1 MSGVGEQL
9 KESKDALARVFDNPS
24 LRRLNIALGGS
35 VIGDWAFGVAMSV
48 YVYQRGGAATLG
60 IYGVVRFVTM
70 ALLSPFI
77 AVLADR
83 LDRRRVM
90 LASDLIRAG
99 LITISTVVVVAGGPS
114 LVVYALALLSSIV
127 GLSFRPAQC
136 AMLPSLARSPGE
148 LTAANVASSTIN
160 SVGYFVGPLLA
171 GVLLAV
177 TSLSVV
183 FAVNVVSFLWSAF
196 MIAGLRPATV
206 AETETAIETDAEAGP
221 AIDEPAESEPAAPV
235 SKESMFAGVGEGFK
249 AILGSRDLR
258 LIVALYVVQ
267 TVIAGAS
274 LVFEVAIA
282 FDLLGLAESGV
293 GIISAA
299 LGVGGLIGGVV
310 ALVLSVRG
318 KLARDFGLGVV
329 LWGAPLLLVAAFP
342 SLWAALLAMGLI
354 GLGNSVVDVNAE
366 TIVQRLV
373 PDEVLGRVFGALDA
387 AAIGGMAIGAG
398 LMPILIS
405 TIGLRAG
412 LVAIGVGTGAL
423 VLVSIGGLVR
433 IDRVALAPEGLELL
447 RGVPMLALLPDNVLE
462 LLARRSERV
471 AVAAGDVI
479 IEVGEHGDRFYV
491 IEAGEVMVSRL
502 DAPVNHLVAGDSFGE
517 IALLRNV
524 TRMAT
529 VTASTPV
536 VLRAID
542 RRHFIP
548 AVTGHSD
555 AFEQAELVVG
565 RYLNVA

>member
-9 KESKDALARVFDNPS
+9 RESKDALARVFENPS
-24 LRRLNIALGGS
+24 LRRLNLALGGS

-60 IYGVVRFVTM
+60 VFGVVKFVTM
-70 ALLSPFI
+70 ALLAPFI
-77 AVLADR
+77 AILADR

-90 LASDLIRAG
+90 LASDLTRAA
-99 LITISTVVVVAGGPS
+99 LITISTVVVIADGPDI
-114 LVVYALALLSSIV
+114 VVYALALLSSIV
-127 GLSFRPAQC
+127 GLSFRPAQ
-136 AMLPSLARSPGE
+136 AALLPSLARSPGE
-148 LTAANVASSTIN
+148 LAAANVASSSITSI
-160 SVGYFVGPLLA
+160 GFFVGPFLA
-171 GVLLAV
+171 GALLAV

-183 FAVNVVSFLWSAF
+183 FAVNVASFLWSAV
-196 MIAGLRPATV
+196 MIAGLRHATV
-206 AETETAIETDAEAGP
+206 AETKAETATDEGAGP
-221 AIDEPAESEPAAPV
+221 VIDEPVEAAPAEPV
-235 SKESMFAGVGEGFK
+235 AKEGMFAGVGAGFR

-274 LVFEVAIA
+274 LVYEVAIA
-282 FDLLGLAESGV
+282 FELLDLAESGV
-293 GIISAA
+293 GLITGA
-299 LGVGGLIGGVV
+299 LGVGGLFGGMV

-342 SLWAALLAMGLI
+342 TLWAALLAMALI

-366 TIVQRLV
+366 TIIQRLV

-412 LVAIGVGTGAL
+412 LVAIGVATSAL

-433 IDRVALAPEGLELL
+433 IDRITLAPEGLDLL
-447 RGVPMLALLPDNVLE
+447 RAVPIFAPLPENVLE

-471 AVAAGDVI
+471 TVASGDVI
-479 IEVGEHGDRFYV
+479 IETGEPGDRFYV
-491 IEAGEVMVSRL
+491 IETGEVEIEKVGVAVSRL
-502 DAPVNHLVAGDSFGE
+502 AAGESFGE
-517 IALLRNV
+517 IALLRDV
-524 TRMAT
+524 ARTAT
-529 VTASTPV
+529 VTAATDV

-548 AVTGHSD
+548 AVTGHAD
-555 AFEQAELVVG
+555 AYEQAELIVG
-565 RYLNVA
+565 RYMNAA

>member
-9 KESKDALARVFDNPS
+9 RESKDALARVFENPS
-24 LRRLNIALGGS
+24 LRRLNLALGGS

-60 IYGVVRFVTM
+60 VFGVVKFVTM
-70 ALLSPFI
+70 ALLAPFI

-90 LASDLIRAG
+90 LASDLTRAA
-99 LITISTVVVVAGGPS
+99 LITISTVVVVTDGPDI
-114 LVVYALALLSSIV
+114 VVYALALLSSIV
-127 GLSFRPAQC
+127 GLSFRPAQ
-136 AMLPSLARSPGE
+136 AALLPSLARSPGE
-148 LTAANVASSTIN
+148 LAAANVASSSITSI
-160 SVGYFVGPLLA
+160 GFFVGPFLA
-171 GVLLAV
+171 GALLAV

-183 FAVNVVSFLWSAF
+183 FAVNVASFLWSAV
-196 MIAGLRPATV
+196 MIAGLRHATV
-206 AETETAIETDAEAGP
+206 AETKAETATDEGAGP
-221 AIDEPAESEPAAPV
+221 VIDEPVEATPAEPV
-235 SKESMFAGVGEGFK
+235 AKEGMFAGVGAGFR

-274 LVFEVAIA
+274 LVYEVAIA
-282 FDLLGLAESGV
+282 FELLDLAESGV
-293 GIISAA
+293 GLITGA
-299 LGVGGLIGGVV
+299 LGVGGLFGGMV

-342 SLWAALLAMGLI
+342 TLWAALLAMALI

-366 TIVQRLV
+366 TIIQRLV

-412 LVAIGVGTGAL
+412 LVAIGVATSAL

-433 IDRVALAPEGLELL
+433 IDRITLAPEGLDLL
-447 RGVPMLALLPDNVLE
+447 RAVPIFAPLPENVLE

-471 AVAAGDVI
+471 TVAPGDVI
-479 IEVGEHGDRFYV
+479 IETGEPGDRFYV
-491 IEAGEVMVSRL
+491 IETGEVEIEKIGVAVSRL
-502 DAPVNHLVAGDSFGE
+502 AAGESFGE
-517 IALLRNV
+517 IALLRDV
-524 TRMAT
+524 ARTAT
-529 VTASTPV
+529 VTAATDV

-548 AVTGHSD
+548 AVTGHAD
-555 AFEQAELVVG
+555 AYEQAELVVG
-565 RYLNVA
+565 RYMNAA

>member
-9 KESKDALARVFDNPS
+9 RESKDALARVFENPS
-24 LRRLNIALGGS
+24 LRRLNLALGGS

-60 IYGVVRFVTM
+60 VFGVVKFVTM
-70 ALLSPFI
+70 ALLAPFI

-90 LASDLIRAG
+90 LASDLTRAA
-99 LITISTVVVVAGGPS
+99 LITISTVVVVADGPDI
-114 LVVYALALLSSIV
+114 VVYALALLSSIV
-127 GLSFRPAQC
+127 GLSFRPAQA

-148 LTAANVASSTIN
+148 LAAANVASSSITSI
-160 SVGYFVGPLLA
+160 GFFVGPFLA
-171 GVLLAV
+171 GALLAV

-183 FAVNVVSFLWSAF
+183 FAVNVASFLWSAV
-196 MIAGLRPATV
+196 MIAGLRHATV
-206 AETETAIETDAEAGP
+206 AETKAETATDEGAGP
-221 AIDEPAESEPAAPV
+221 VIDEPVEATPAEPV
-235 SKESMFAGVGEGFK
+235 AKEGMFAGVGAGFR

-274 LVFEVAIA
+274 LVYEVAIV
-282 FDLLGLAESGV
+282 FELLDLAESGV
-293 GIISAA
+293 GLITGA
-299 LGVGGLIGGVV
+299 LGVGGLFGGMV

-342 SLWAALLAMGLI
+342 TLWAALLAMALI

-366 TIVQRLV
+366 TIIQRLV

-412 LVAIGVGTGAL
+412 LVAIGVATSAV

-433 IDRVALAPEGLELL
+433 IDRITLAPEGLDLL
-447 RGVPMLALLPDNVLE
+447 RAVPIFAPLPENVLE

-471 AVAAGDVI
+471 TVASGDVI
-479 IEVGEHGDRFYV
+479 IETGEPGDRFYV
-491 IEAGEVMVSRL
+491 IETGEVEIEKVGVAVSRL
-502 DAPVNHLVAGDSFGE
+502 AAGESFGE
-517 IALLRNV
+517 IALLRDV
-524 TRMAT
+524 ARTAT
-529 VTASTPV
+529 VTAATDV

-548 AVTGHSD
+548 AVTGHAD
-555 AFEQAELVVG
+555 AYEQAELVVG
-565 RYLNVA
+565 RYMNAA

>member
-9 KESKDALARVFDNPS
+9 RESKDALARVFENPS
-24 LRRLNIALGGS
+24 LRRLNLALGGS

-60 IYGVVRFVTM
+60 VFGVVKFVTM
-70 ALLSPFI
+70 ALLAPFI

-90 LASDLIRAG
+90 LASDLTRAA
-99 LITISTVVVVAGGPS
+99 LITISTVVVVADGPDI
-114 LVVYALALLSSIV
+114 VVYALALLSSIV
-127 GLSFRPAQC
+127 GLSFRPAQA

-148 LTAANVASSTIN
+148 LAAANVASSSITSI
-160 SVGYFVGPLLA
+160 GFFVGPFLA
-171 GVLLAV
+171 GALLAV

-183 FAVNVVSFLWSAF
+183 FAVNVASFLWSAV
-196 MIAGLRPATV
+196 MIAGLRHATV
-206 AETETAIETDAEAGP
+206 AETKAETATDEGAGP
-221 AIDEPAESEPAAPV
+221 VIDEPVEAAPAEPV
-235 SKESMFAGVGEGFK
+235 AKEGMFAGVGAGFR

-274 LVFEVAIA
+274 LVYEVAIA
-282 FDLLGLAESGV
+282 FELLDLAESGV
-293 GIISAA
+293 GLITGA
-299 LGVGGLIGGVV
+299 LGVGGLFGGMV

-342 SLWAALLAMGLI
+342 TLWAALLAMALI

-366 TIVQRLV
+366 TIIQRLV

-412 LVAIGVGTGAL
+412 LVAIGVATSAV

-433 IDRVALAPEGLELL
+433 IDRITLAPEGLDLL
-447 RGVPMLALLPDNVLE
+447 RAVPIFAPLPENVLE

-471 AVAAGDVI
+471 TVASGDVI
-479 IEVGEHGDRFYV
+479 IETGEPGDRFYV
-491 IEAGEVMVSRL
+491 IETGEVEIEKVGVAVSRL
-502 DAPVNHLVAGDSFGE
+502 AAGESFGE
-517 IALLRNV
+517 IALLRDV
-524 TRMAT
+524 ARTAT
-529 VTASTPV
+529 VTAVTDV

-548 AVTGHSD
+548 AVTGHAD
-555 AFEQAELVVG
+555 AYEQAELVVG
-565 RYLNVA
+565 RYMNAA